1 MQCRTA
7 TRCGLFIN
15 LNRAFCVAS
24 IFPVILR
31 YIKEIYLPQL
41 PNVHWGTKCVQ
52 DNWKVYERPIVAA
65 GFESEDKFHCL
76 QSQAAKKKP
85 NNNNKLTFVLVSF
98 LRGCQCDV
106 TRIWCLLPLFC
117 KKENC
122 FFFTVIV
129 RTYCMLLAKY
139 KTAVVSQMSKDG
151 KAFTARCQLHLA

>member
-1 MQCRTA
+1 MCTGAQSVYKITGRFMK
-7 TRCGLFIN
+7 GLLWLLVLSRRISFIVFN
-15 LNRAFCVAS
+15 HRQQ
-24 IFPVILR
+24 
-31 YIKEIYLPQL
+31 K
-41 PNVHWGTKCVQ
+41 
-52 DNWKVYERPIVAA
+52 
-65 GFESEDKFHCL
+65 
-76 QSQAAKKKP
+76 KKKP